1 MRRGSEGRVRRRT
14 AAREDALPA
23 AELSVSLP
31 SRGFYERRGYRI
43 LEACSIDVDEGER
56 LDYWAAEKQLG
67 D

>member
-31 SRGFYERRGYRI
+31 SRGFYERRGCRI
-43 LEACSIDVDEGER
+43 LEARFIDAGEGEQ
-56 LDYWAAEKQLG
+56 LDYWAVEKLLG
-67 D
+67 A